1 MRHTIAITAG
11 LILSVQGFAVAQ
23 NLSADD
29 VKILQAARSEIDSLK
44 SEIQTLKES
53 CGIKSVDCSATIS
66 RTNQQMIL
74 RRYRWVPA
82 SSVAGLQTSAS
93 GLTTSGVTTF
103 QNSTFVPQSQLTFGP
118 SSFAGV
124 QTSPLLTNNFA
135 TPGFSTGTLNTF
147 SYGTIGD
154 PSFAPTA
161 SNILPASPYAAHQSY
176 DAYSNGPVTQSMSA
190 GFSAAPVYPTATFRG
205 TSGFVNSVPAPYY
218 SAY

>member
-1 MRHTIAITAG
+1 MRHSIAIAAG
-11 LILSVQGFAVAQ
+11 LILSAQGFTVAQ
-23 NLSADD
+23 NLSEDD
-29 VKILQAARSEIDSLK
+29 VKTLQSARSEIDSLK

-53 CGIKSVDCSATIS
+53 CGIATADRCATVS

-82 SSVAGLQTSAS
+82 SSVAGFQASVS
-93 GLTTSGVTTF
+93 GLTTSGVTAF

-135 TPGFSTGTLNTF
+135 TSGFSTGALNTF
-147 SYGTIGD
+147 SYGSIGAQ
-154 PSFAPTA
+154 SFAPAT
-161 SNILPASPYAAHQSY
+161 SNVLPASPYAAHQSY
-176 DAYSNGPVTQSMSA
+176 EVYSNGPVTQSMSA